1 VVLFFA
7 CTDLL
12 DPALLATGYW

>member
-1 VVLFFA
+1 MSFA

-12 DPALLATGYW
+12 I